1 MSICLADL
9 NEALAAALPAHEAIR
24 FGDRG
29 LTFAD
34 LAARSRRLAHVLLAH
49 DITIRRERDGL
60 ADWESGQDHVA
71 LYLYN
76 GNEYLEAMLGA
87 FKARAAPLN
96 VNYRYVHEELVYLLK
111 DADARAVIFH
121 GEFAPVIAEIRHEL
135 PRLRLFLQVDDGSG
149 TPLLPGALDYESAL
163 AAASD
168 APPPVRP
175 SPDDLFLLY
184 TGGTTGMP
192 KGVMWRQGDVY
203 VAQMG
208 GAKSDGT
215 PIASIAEAVDRAVR
229 FSGASV
235 LPTPPFMHGAG
246 LYSAFRAFHEG
257 TRVVIQSD
265 PRHFDPDD
273 VLATA
278 EAAGVR
284 MVLLIGDAFGRPIL
298 EALRRGRYRL
308 PKLRHFI
315 NTGAVLSESV
325 KQGLYEAV
333 PGVAIIDSLGSSE
346 TGTQAEIITRA
357 GTPRAKADFAML
369 DDLSVVV
376 SADARRLL
384 SPGDPDIGW
393 LARRGFLPRGFL
405 GDRAKTEATFP
416 VLDGVRYV
424 VGGDRVRYRA
434 DGGLDYLGRDSVTIN
449 SGGEKIFAEEV
460 EQALLSHPAVEDV
473 VVAGRPSERWGSEV
487 VAIVALR
494 TGVEADREALLAEAG
509 RHVARYKLPKAFI
522 FVPRIER
529 HPNGKHNYRW
539 ARAVV
544 EQAA

>member
-1 MSICLADL
+1 MIDWNLGDILDAIEPAVPEDAP
-9 NEALAAALPAHEAIR
+9 ALIH
-24 FGDRG
+24 GDRIISWPEMSKRSNNLARDLRAQG
-29 LTFAD
+29 AGDGAKIAFYMRNRSEYGELMAACFKGRLT
-34 LAARSRRLAHVLLAH
+34 HVN
-49 DITIRRERDGL
+49 I
-60 ADWESGQDHVA
+60 
-71 LYLYN
+71 
-76 GNEYLEAMLGA
+76 
-87 FKARAAPLN
+87 
-96 VNYRYVHEELVYLLK
+96 NYRYRPEEVFYIFDDSDSEVIVYSSEFRDCILELKERLTKVHTFVEIGDASQIASFALPYEKLVE
-111 DADARAVIFH
+111 
-121 GEFAPVIAEIRHEL
+121 GNGAP
-135 PRLRLFLQVDDGSG
+135 
-149 TPLLPGALDYESAL
+149 LDIE
-163 AAASD
+163 
-168 APPPVRP
+168 R
-175 SPDDLFLLY
+175 SPDDLLFIY

-494 TGVEADREALLAEAG
+494 AGVEADREALLAEAG

-522 FVPRIER
+522 FVPRVER